1 MSPERARGQR
11 RLLAAAVFGLLAVCC
26 SVDRTPSAVGAERGV
41 QAEPPPPPSRLAPHP
56 RLLLSPETLRRLKA
70 KAGARDPDW
79 TQVLGDAD
87 RLAKY
92 AVAPYDRNA
101 APPNTIAYTYQG
113 FGWYGAIVPLG
124 IAYQVTGNKQYAAKV
139 VELLRKVNAAT
150 AAGNLEPISADS
162 GFPSRSA
169 ALGVALAFDWVYPE
183 IPPADRAAT
192 VATLNRWF
200 DWYREN
206 ALDRDGPAESNYFGG
221 HLLGFGAA
229 GYASAGD
236 NPRAPEMMARAADD
250 FAHIVMPA
258 LTSGPFAGGYPPEGY
273 VYGTN
278 HYVRLLE
285 YMMLVATATGRT
297 APEVTTYA
305 GRLSTNLLHAL
316 KPNRWQVPDEA
327 DYPGDYTGVI
337 DLGLPVVLSSF
348 APEPLRSNIQ
358 WVLGNL
364 GKIPDSV
371 NRPTPTVERLLFWDP
386 KRPVRDPATSE
397 PLYLYSPGD
406 EHLFMRS
413 SWLSDATW
421 VSFNG
426 NLAVPSGH
434 GARAAG
440 HVAIQRGDDY
450 LLVFAGQWKGKDGV
464 AGSPQQFQTTSA
476 YANTL
481 FVSDGG
487 EYLYPGERYA
497 GGQSPWG
504 PSGPL
509 RHAQTSDWSWAKLD
523 LTPMYDIKPG
533 AGSARRRSLRSF
545 VRSFAYLHPGTVVL
559 FDHVEVSKPNY
570 VKQLRF
576 YLNGAGAL
584 TTRPNGATS
593 VVGKSALHV
602 QVLLPNPP
610 AVTVGWNE
618 VNGTKLSPRLEVT
631 SREPSTTMEGLTV
644 LSAGDRA
651 APAPAVAAMTSE
663 GGAMI
668 GVYVKERPLER
679 VVLFG
684 RAPDGTVPTGTPIR
698 YRVWS
703 GGPSRHHL
711 FDLAPDQRLEVRVEK
726 AAGGALD
733 VTVAPAGGGGG
744 TAVASNSAGALA
756 FDIVGGQ
763 VRAAPAR

>member
-1 MSPERARGQR
+1 MSPERAGGRG
-11 RLLAAAVFGLLAVCC
+11 RLLVVAAAGLLAVCC
-26 SVDRTPSAVGAERGV
+26 SVDRTRTAAASTERG
-41 QAEPPPPPSRLAPHP
+41 ARAAPPPPSKLAPHP
-56 RLLLSPETLRRLKA
+56 RLLLSPETIRRLKA
-70 KAGARDPDW
+70 KASARDPDW
-79 TQVLGDAD
+79 AQVLGDAD
-87 RLAKY
+87 RLSKY
-92 AVAPYDRNA
+92 AVADYNRND
-101 APPNTIAYTYQG
+101 APPATIAYTYQG

-124 IAYQVTGNKQYAAKV
+124 IAYQVTGNKRYAAKV

-150 AAGNLEPISADS
+150 AAGNIEPISADS

-192 VATLNRWF
+192 IATLNRWF

-206 ALDRDGPAESNYFGG
+206 ALDREGPAASNYFGG

-250 FAHIVMPA
+250 FANVVLPA
-258 LTSGPFAGGYPPEGY
+258 VTDGPFAGGYPPEGY

-297 APEVTTYA
+297 APEVTSYA
-305 GRLSTNLLHAL
+305 GRLATNLVHAL

-337 DLGLPVVLSSF
+337 DLGLPVVLSTL
-348 APEPLRSNIQ
+348 AAEPQRSNIQ
-358 WVLGNL
+358 YLLGNL

-371 NRPTPTVERLLFWDP
+371 NRPTPTVERLLFWDST
-386 KRPVRDPATSE
+386 RPARDPAASE
-397 PLYLYSPGD
+397 PLYYYSPGD

-413 SWLSDATW
+413 SWAGDATW

-434 GARAAG
+434 GARAGG

-504 PSGPL
+504 PAGPL
-509 RHAQTSDWSWAKLD
+509 RHAQTADWSWGKLD

-533 AGSARRRSLRSF
+533 ANSRRRQSLRSF
-545 VRSFAYLHPGTVVL
+545 VRSFAYLNPGTVVL

-584 TTRPNGATS
+584 TTRANGATS
-593 VVGKSALHV
+593 VVGRSALHV
-602 QVLLPNPP
+602 QVLSPNPP
-610 AVTVGWNE
+610 AISVGWNE
-618 VNGTKLSPRLEVT
+618 VNGSKLSPRLEVT
-631 SREPSTTMEGLTV
+631 NREPSTTMEGLTV

-651 APAPAVAAMTSE
+651 LPPPASAAMTTD

-668 GVYVKERPLER
+668 GAYVRDRPLER
-679 VVLFG
+679 IVLFS
-684 RAPDGTVPTGTPIR
+684 RAPDATVPSSAPLR
-698 YRVWS
+698 YRFWPA
-703 GGPSRHHL
+703 GPSRHHL
-711 FDLAPDQRLEVRVEK
+711 FDLAPDQHFEVRVEK
-726 AAGGALD
+726 AGGGAFD
-733 VTVAPAGGGGG
+733 VIVAPAGSGGGA
-744 TAVASNSAGALA
+744 AVASNGVGALA
-756 FDIVGGQ
+756 FDVVNGQ